1 MDKTE
6 SYLTQA
12 IVGKRQ
18 RLVLGT
24 QVRYEGEAVL
34 AVPNS
39 SRLVEA
45 VQATGEA
52 IANFW
57 RGHLKWVALTAAA
70 AGLAAGGTWAFLQQ
84 AEQDVVAAPP
94 ANTTAEAVGASLP
107 IAPAPVEPAPVT
119 AITVA
124 AEPFQIEEAPASEAA
139 SGTETAPQP
148 LQLPKG
154 PLPVAQQAAIV
165 PVPARPLP
173 ATQVAQAPVK
183 LGQPVPAAGALKEAG
198 TEKTEKKRE
207 EVPKALVLDAGKE
220 PTEKPAGTKT
230 QAAAAAGTP
239 VAKGGKLVEPTEV
252 GVTGSTQASAQ
263 PAGTRP
269 TIVTIAEDNSYVLI
283 TNPSTRLPQ
292 KFQVGQKLPTGATVQ
307 KIDHAKGTVQID
319 GQTYGLQ

>member
-24 QVRYEGEAVL
+24 QVRYEGEAIL

-39 SRLVEA
+39 SSVAEA
-45 VQATGEA
+45 VQATGVA
-52 IANFW
+52 IVNFW
-57 RGHLKWVALTAAA
+57 RGHFKWVALTAAA
-70 AGLAAGGTWAFLQQ
+70 VGLAAGGTWAFLQQ
-84 AEQDVVAAPP
+84 AAHDVAAVTP
-94 ANTTAEAVGASLP
+94 ANTTTEAVGASLP
-107 IAPAPVEPAPVT
+107 IAPAPVEPTPVS

-124 AEPFQIEEAPASEAA
+124 AGPFPIDEAVDSEAA
-139 SGTETAPQP
+139 AVAGTAPQHTQSP
-148 LQLPKG
+148 DG
-154 PLPVAQQAAIV
+154 PLPVAQQAAIS

-173 ATQVAQAPVK
+173 STQVAQAPVNR
-183 LGQPVPAAGALKEAG
+183 GQPVPAAGAQQI
-198 TEKTEKKRE
+198 EKRRE

-220 PTEKPAGTKT
+220 PTDMSAGAKT
-230 QAAAAAGTP
+230 QMATAAGNP
-239 VAKGGKLVEPTEV
+239 VAKGSKLVEPTEV
-252 GVTGSTQASAQ
+252 GLTGAAQATQQ

>member
-1 MDKTE
+1 MDNTE

-24 QVRYEGEAVL
+24 PVRYEGEVVL

-39 SRLVEA
+39 SRVVEA
-45 VQATGEA
+45 VQATGTA
-52 IANFW
+52 IANLW
-57 RGHLKWVALTAAA
+57 RGHRKWVALTVAA
-70 AGLAAGGTWAFLQQ
+70 AGFAAGSTWAFLQQ
-84 AEQDVVAAPP
+84 AEQEVVASNP
-94 ANTTAEAVGASLP
+94 ASTTAEKVGASLP

-124 AEPFQIEEAPASEAA
+124 AEPFQIEEAVASEAVAGTGTA
-139 SGTETAPQP
+139 SQP
-148 LQLPKG
+148 LQSPEG
-154 PLPVAQQAAIV
+154 PLPVAQQAAIALG
-165 PVPARPLP
+165 PARPLP
-173 ATQVAQAPVK
+173 STQVAQATVK
-183 LGQPVPAAGALKEAG
+183 NGQPVPAAGANKEAG
-198 TEKTEKKRE
+198 TRQTEMKRE
-207 EVPKALVLDAGKE
+207 EMPKALVLDAGKE
-220 PTEKPAGTKT
+220 PSEKPAATRT
-230 QAAAAAGTP
+230 QTTAAAGTP
-239 VAKGGKLVEPTEV
+239 VKKDAKLVEPTEV
-252 GVTGSTQASAQ
+252 GLTGTAQASAQ